1 MATIEIKKNY
11 IRKIGATGLVKELV
25 SGNDMAVAD
34 AVDYVYDMKTLSTEA
49 FVEKYLKNW
58 GVWNGW
64 YEKSFKNRTMIYW

>member
-49 FVEKYLKNW
+49 FVEKYLKN
-58 GVWNGW
+58 
-64 YEKSFKNRTMIYW
+64 